1 MSLASAG
8 EEAVRNTGGPPR
20 SASPSPATLEL
31 RVPDLV
37 KLVFQWEQPAV
48 LLDPA
53 GRIASWSRNAARLYG
68 RSRAEGVEVP
78 WPEIVGEV
86 AALAEPPWAGSLRNH
101 FFCTNHEI
109 DSRGLVRMRVSRTD
123 LPVSGGGEGYRLYLI
138 TELTEPETLRS
149 RLERRVA
156 ELSIIREIAE
166 VLQSAMDLSDILH
179 IILVGATAGQG
190 LSFNRAF
197 LLLADGENNE
207 LRGRAAVGP
216 SSPEDASRIWPE
228 LSSSGTT
235 LKDLLRSLGPLI
247 RESDRR
253 VNDIAGNL
261 HADLD
266 DADHFLIRAFRST
279 STVRVRDGREVA
291 SEREVDPALLESLAV
306 RSFVAVP
313 LVDEDRH
320 VGLLLADNAITDKTV
335 EERDVEILEL
345 LGMQAAIAIH
355 RSSLT
360 QELQSQAEALEKA
373 YREMRES
380 QRRLLQAERLSTLG
394 QMSASL
400 AHEIRNPLVAMGGF
414 ARLLLEGRTED
425 DRDREPLEIIADEVR
440 RLEGIV
446 GRVLEFSSGD
456 RQRMQWA
463 DMSAIA
469 GEAFN
474 LLQWELDKAGI
485 VGLLEADPGAGH
497 VRGDRDRLLQAL
509 INLMQNSM
517 HAMPDGGTL
526 SIRIRNGEGWVELD
540 IEDSGT
546 GIQEEVRSG
555 LFEPFTT
562 TRPGGTGLGLPI
574 VSQIIADHGGQIS
587 IKSRE
592 EQGTTVR
599 LRIPAW
605 QEKEEDD
612 DA

>member
-1 MSLASAG
+1 
-8 EEAVRNTGGPPR
+8 
-20 SASPSPATLEL
+20 
-31 RVPDLV
+31 
-37 KLVFQWEQPAV
+37 
-48 LLDPA
+48 
-53 GRIASWSRNAARLYG
+53 
-68 RSRAEGVEVP
+68 
-78 WPEIVGEV
+78 
-86 AALAEPPWAGSLRNH
+86 
-101 FFCTNHEI
+101 
-109 DSRGLVRMRVSRTD
+109 
-123 LPVSGGGEGYRLYLI
+123 
-138 TELTEPETLRS
+138 
-149 RLERRVA
+149 
-156 ELSIIREIAE
+156 
-166 VLQSAMDLSDILH
+166 
-179 IILVGATAGQG
+179 
-190 LSFNRAF
+190 
-197 LLLADGENNE
+197 
-207 LRGRAAVGP
+207 
-216 SSPEDASRIWPE
+216 
-228 LSSSGTT
+228 
-235 LKDLLRSLGPLI
+235 
-247 RESDRR
+247 
-253 VNDIAGNL
+253 
-261 HADLD
+261 
-266 DADHFLIRAFRST
+266 
-279 STVRVRDGREVA
+279 
-291 SEREVDPALLESLAV
+291 
-306 RSFVAVP
+306 
-313 LVDEDRH
+313 
-320 VGLLLADNAITDKTV
+320 
-335 EERDVEILEL
+335 
-345 LGMQAAIAIH
+345 
-355 RSSLT
+355 
-360 QELQSQAEALEKA
+360 
-373 YREMRES
+373 
-380 QRRLLQAERLSTLG
+380 
-394 QMSASL
+394 
-400 AHEIRNPLVAMGGF
+400 MGGF